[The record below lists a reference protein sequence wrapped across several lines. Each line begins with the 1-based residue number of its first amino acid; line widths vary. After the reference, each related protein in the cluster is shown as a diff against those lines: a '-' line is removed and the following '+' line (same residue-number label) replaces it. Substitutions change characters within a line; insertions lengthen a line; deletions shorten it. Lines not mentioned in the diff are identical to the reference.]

1 MSVKGFIILP
11 ENLTKYIKKSNKKVG
26 AIRAQKITFTPENK
40 NVVFIA
46 HSKAHLKMDKFNM
59 SMMTHILES
68 RYKYMYDIICNRME
82 YRIKNDKS
90 YPPQLKKLYKYMFNR
105 SKNYFKDCD
114 LVYQYVNMFNYIGD
128 EDKYNINN
136 IEDI

>member
-40 NVVFIA
+40 NVIFIA

-68 RYKYMYDIICNRME
+68 RYKYMYDIICNRILPFVKF
-82 YRIKNDKS
+82 YISDIF
-90 YPPQLKKLYKYMFNR
+90 FNR
-105 SKNYFKDCD
+105 LYT
-114 LVYQYVNMFNYIGD
+114 Q
-128 EDKYNINN
+128 NILYALM
-136 IEDI
+136 